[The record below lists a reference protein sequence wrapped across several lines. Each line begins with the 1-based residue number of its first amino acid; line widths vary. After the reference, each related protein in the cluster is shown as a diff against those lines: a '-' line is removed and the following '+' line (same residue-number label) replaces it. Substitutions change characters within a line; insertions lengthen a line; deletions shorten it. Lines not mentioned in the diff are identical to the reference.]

1 MESYNIQAP
10 SKAKMAEL
18 QAIMTKMPF
27 EVCCVTVLPEFEHLS
42 TVPLSNDTVSR
53 RIHDLASYVKQE
65 LVTRL
70 QNTRF
75 ALQMDESTDVAGLA
89 ILLVIVRYPYKSSFE
104 EDMLMCSSLLT
115 NTTGEEI
122 FNKINIF
129 FEEHN
134 LSWNNCIDICTD
146 GAKAMTGLGY
156 KDFVNSKL
164 YGRDVISLLRIND
177 RACNENVEFLSS
189 MPAYEPTPVITKNGI
204 DYTNKAYDE
213 KYVDGILGPNPPL
226 LTDLKISTHESFF
239 DPTRLN
245 KQMNLRIQLKSQ
257 DVAKSLKA
265 WVLKGAL
272 APTSD
277 FFQIFNKIKS
287 NNITYVR
294 EDFD

>member
-1 MESYNIQAP
+1 MSVQLVSERREGS
-10 SKAKMAEL
+10 
-18 QAIMTKMPF
+18 
-27 EVCCVTVLPEFEHLS
+27 VLYAATP
-42 TVPLSNDTVSR
+42 PG
-53 RIHDLASYVKQE
+53 Q
-65 LVTRL
+65 
-70 QNTRF
+70 
-75 ALQMDESTDVAGLA
+75 DV
-89 ILLVIVRYPYKSSFE
+89 LLV
-104 EDMLMCSSLLT
+104 SSLGM
-115 NTTGEEI
+115 NTLI
-122 FNKINIF
+122 
-129 FEEHN
+129 
-134 LSWNNCIDICTD
+134 
-146 GAKAMTGLGY
+146 KATVQGLGY